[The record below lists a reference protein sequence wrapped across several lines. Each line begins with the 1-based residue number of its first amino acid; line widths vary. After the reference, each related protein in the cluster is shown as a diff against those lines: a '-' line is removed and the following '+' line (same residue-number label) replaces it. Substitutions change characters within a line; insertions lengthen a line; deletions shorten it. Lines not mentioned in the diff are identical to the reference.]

1 MDAMVGQGRDRRTIA
16 VSLSL
21 PGRENMNRV
30 RWGILGTARIGTE
43 KVIPAMQ
50 SCQYGEVTG
59 IASRNIGRAESVAR
73 RLGIPKYFGSYEDLL
88 ADGEVDAV
96 YIPLPNHLHVEWT
109 IRAMEAGK
117 HVLCEKPIALN
128 FSETRLLLQQKMLFP
143 DLKVMEAF
151 MYRHHPQW
159 IMARKV
165 VRDGRIGDLRTI
177 QSFFS
182 YFNTD
187 PNNIRNIRE
196 AGGGGLMDIGCY
208 SVSLSRFLF
217 GREPLRVIGLVD
229 RDPVFHTDRMFC
241 GLMEFATGTSTF
253 TCSTQLQP
261 FQRVVIVGSEGVVE
275 IDTPFNSLPDRESMV
290 RLIRKNGME
299 LVSMPPCNQ
308 YTEQSDA
315 FSKAILDNIDPPY
328 TLEDAAANMRW
339 IEILMKSADDQR
351 WLSDATR

>member
-1 MDAMVGQGRDRRTIA
+1 
-16 VSLSL
+16 
-21 PGRENMNRV
+21 MNKV

-50 SCQYGEVTG
+50 FCRYGEVTA
-59 IASRNIGRAESVAR
+59 IASRNTERAESVAR

-88 ADGEVDAV
+88 ADGDVDAV

-117 HVLCEKPIALN
+117 HVLCEKPIALDLGEAR
-128 FSETRLLLQQKMLFP
+128 SLLQQKRLFP

-159 IMARKV
+159 TMARRV
-165 VRDGRIGDLRTI
+165 VRDGGIGELRTI

-217 GREPLRVIGLVD
+217 DREPLRVIGLAD

-241 GLMEFATGTSTF
+241 GIMDFAAGTSTF

-261 FQRVVIVGSEGVVE
+261 FQRVVIVGNEGVVE
-275 IDTPFNSLPDRESMV
+275 IDTPFNSLPDRGSLV
-290 RLIRKNGME
+290 RLIRKNGVE
-299 LVSMPPCNQ
+299 LVSLPPSNQ
-308 YTEQSDA
+308 YTEQNDA
-315 FSKAILDNIDPPY
+315 FSRAILDNIAPPF
-328 TLEDAAANMRW
+328 TLEDAAANMQW
-339 IEILMKSADDQR
+339 IEILMKSADEQR
-351 WLSDATR
+351 WLSDATQ